1 MASGTTTTLSGIIGG
16 AGGLTKTDAGT
27 LVLAAA
33 ETYTGGTEIDAGT
46 LQLGSGGSLAS
57 TGILAMT
64 GGTFDLNGNS
74 QTLAGLRGT
83 AGTIALGSGNLTID
97 QPGDDGLRRHDLRH
111 RRPDQGRGRHPR
123 PHRCRELYRRHHRS
137 MPAR

>member
-1 MASGTTTTLSGIIGG
+1 MWQAERRRPLAGIIGG

-46 LQLGSGGSLAS
+46 LRLGSGGSSAP

-83 AGTIALGSGNLTID
+83 AGTIALGSGDLTID
-97 QPGDDGLRRHDLRH
+97 QPGETVFAGTISGH
-111 RRPDQGRGRHPR
+111 RRADQGRRRHPR
-123 PHRCRELYRRHHRS
+123 PHRCRELYRRHH
-137 MPAR
+137 P